1 TTHAIVA
8 QLANYSEWSVPQ
20 IIDLSRIAL
29 NNFQVTWILGDPD
42 VNDFFKS
49 LLNSKVI
56 SKSDNSDI
64 LQLRNKID
72 EIDKEKEA
80 DIEEIDDNELPF

>member
-1 TTHAIVA
+1 M
-8 QLANYSEWSVPQ
+8 
-20 IIDLSRIAL
+20 SRIAL
-29 NNFQVTWILGDPD
+29 NNFQVTWILGDPE
-42 VNDFFKS
+42 VNAFFKS
-49 LLNSKVI
+49 ILISTAI

-72 EIDKEKEA
+72 EMDKEREE

>member
-1 TTHAIVA
+1 M
-8 QLANYSEWSVPQ
+8 NYSDWSVPQ

-42 VNDFFKS
+42 VNAFFKY
-49 LLNSKVI
+49 LLSSKVI
-56 SKSDNSDI
+56 SKSDTNDI

-72 EIDKEKEA
+72 EIDKEREA
-80 DIEEIDDNELPF
+80 DIEEIDDSELPF